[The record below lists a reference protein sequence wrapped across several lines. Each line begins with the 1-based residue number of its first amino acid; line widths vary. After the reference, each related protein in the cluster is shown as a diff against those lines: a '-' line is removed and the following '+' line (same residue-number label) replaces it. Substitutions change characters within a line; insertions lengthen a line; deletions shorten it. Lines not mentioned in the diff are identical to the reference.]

1 MRVSAKSDYALRV
14 LFHLT
19 EVYQG
24 EQTRPVSIRTLAER
38 NDIPR
43 RFLEHIM
50 IDLRSRGWVRS
61 IAGREGGF
69 VLGMDPDQIT
79 MGQVI
84 RHFEGYIAPIECVSA
99 TNYQACSQQPR
110 CKFRRV
116 FLEIRNL
123 TAAVMDRATL
133 ALVASGKPVVH
144 CVVAD
149 ETYADGAGI

>member
-19 EVYQG
+19 EVYRG
-24 EQTRPVSIRTLAER
+24 EQTRPVSIRTLAEQ

-69 VLGMDPDQIT
+69 ILGMPLEQIT

-99 TNYQACSQQPR
+99 TNYQPCSQQPR

-133 ALVASGKPVVH
+133 ALVASGKPIAH
-144 CVVAD
+144 CSRDAQ
-149 ETYADGAGI
+149 TFADGEGI